1 MYAGDEFLN
10 RFLFIFEDTLTPL
23 MQLAGNLHYYFHPM
37 TTPAEL
43 VEWLATWMNL
53 VLDDS
58 WSLEQRRKL
67 IYSAADL
74 YSRRGTKRGLI
85 EYLQLY
91 AGVEPEISEYSEGM
105 VLGPETYLGVNT
117 KLAGRER
124 HTFTVTLRL
133 EGLDEEELAH
143 KEAII
148 RRIIES
154 EKPAHTAYRL
164 RLLTAQKPSRNGAP
178 TQESGKS
185 EPPPPPKPATTNGGP
200 QTPEGEAPT
209 IIRLEETETKKIEDD
224 SDAGETKPEADDDK
238 PSPGP
243 ALG

>member
-85 EYLQLY
+85 EYLELY

-105 VLGPETYLGVNT
+105 VLGPETFLGVNT

-133 EGLDEEELAH
+133 EGLDEEELAR

-164 RLLTAQKPSRNGAP
+164 RLLTGQMPHRNGAP

-185 EPPPPPKPATTNGGP
+185 EPPPPPKPAAPNGGP

-209 IIRLEETETKKIEDD
+209 IIRLEETKNMEDD
-224 SDAGETKPEADDDK
+224 PGSGETKPESDEDK